1 MRPKAVTLTT
11 SMMAVLNILGY
22 ALLWD
27 LRSPRSVIVNIAVL
41 FTVLI
46 AINYVVLWFYWR
58 GQNWARILVML
69 TSILC
74 LYNLRGLS
82 NANLIVKAM
91 LIGEA
96 AVGVFLL
103 YWLNTT
109 SAKMY
114 FKRTDKSS

>member
-1 MRPKAVTLTT
+1 MRPKTVTFTT
-11 SMMAVLNILGY
+11 SLMAVLNILGY

-27 LRSPRSVIVNIAVL
+27 LHSPRSVVISTAVV
-41 FTVLI
+41 FTILI
-46 AINYVVLWFYWR
+46 ALGYVVLWFYWR

-82 NANLIVKAM
+82 GANFVVKVM
-91 LIGEA
+91 LVGEA

-109 SAKMY
+109 SAKLY
-114 FKRTDKSS
+114 FKRADKLS